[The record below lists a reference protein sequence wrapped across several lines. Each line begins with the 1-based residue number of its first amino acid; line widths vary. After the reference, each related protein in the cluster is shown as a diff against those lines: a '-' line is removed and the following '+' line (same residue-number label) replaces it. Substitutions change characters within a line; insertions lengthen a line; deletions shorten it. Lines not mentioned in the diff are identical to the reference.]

1 MKEEMMKH
9 RILRGVLGLGLGF
22 ASMAQAEL
30 LNISSNALQSQNTET
45 SGCTIVGSG
54 GKSYRGIKVLIVMA
68 EGNSA
73 DSDPVLTVKTLNT
86 QSPTVI
92 VNDNWRESS
101 TENGASRSASDF
113 SSFLRSPGKPTDA
126 GFAVFVSPGVALCAF
141 SREKSGGD
149 TLRSVSI
156 SITDVTDRIQGAALY
171 EIESKYQSEVSGSE
185 SGLIAGLVR

>member
-1 MKEEMMKH
+1 MKY
-9 RILRGVLGLGLGF
+9 RILWGVLGLGLGF

-45 SGCTIVGSG
+45 SGCTIVGTG
-54 GKSYRGIKVLIVMA
+54 GKTFQGVKYLVVMA
-68 EGNSA
+68 EGKSA

-86 QSPTVI
+86 STPVVFT
-92 VNDNWRESS
+92 NDNWRESF
-101 TENGASRSASDF
+101 TENGTVLSAVDF
-113 SSFLRSPGKPTDA
+113 TPLLRAPGKPTDA
-126 GFAVFVSPGVALCAF
+126 GFSIYASPGVALCAF